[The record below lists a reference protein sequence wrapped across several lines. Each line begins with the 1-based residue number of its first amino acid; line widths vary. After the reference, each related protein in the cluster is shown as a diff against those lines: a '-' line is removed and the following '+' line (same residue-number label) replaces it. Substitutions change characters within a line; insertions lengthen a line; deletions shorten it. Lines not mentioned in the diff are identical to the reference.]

1 MWEVGRKNNYLPPTR
16 LYDENSTVLQIM
28 KLFEIEVIILEVYIF
43 AGFMDSGKTSALQ
56 GVLLRNEILM
66 ERKSLILCTEEG
78 EEEYDSV
85 LLHKKNIEIEYVN
98 DEDEITEEYLGNITE
113 KHDVDYIYIEFNGT
127 WDLKRLIT
135 ETIPKAWEIVSV
147 FSFVDATTYDL
158 YLKNMRQVIMN
169 PLSVSDVI
177 LFNRCTEA
185 TRKGDIR
192 RSLKILNNRA
202 EVHFTHVDGSLD
214 DGIDELLLQ
223 DENGVLEIDDQ
234 LFCPWF
240 VDCIENTDK
249 YYGKKIRANVM
260 TTFGN
265 GLLQNQF
272 YAGRMAAICCAE
284 DAQFIGFVAECQGV
298 IPKKG
303 EWLDITATIK
313 KGLIDNNKAIILLDI
328 EEAKKIEQP
337 EDIYLYF

>member
-1 MWEVGRKNNYLPPTR
+1 M
-16 LYDENSTVLQIM
+16 S
-28 KLFEIEVIILEVYIF
+28 ILEVYIF
-43 AGFMDSGKTSALQ
+43 AGFMDSGKTTALQ

-78 EEEYDSV
+78 EEEYDSA
-85 LLHKKNIEIEYVN
+85 LSINKNIEIEYAD
-98 DEDEITEEYLGNITE
+98 DEDEITEEYLKNVSE
-113 KHDVDYIYIEFNGT
+113 KYGVNCIYIEFNGT
-127 WDLKRLIT
+127 WDLKRFIT
-135 ETIPKAWEIVSV
+135 ETIPKDWEIASV
-147 FSFVDATTYDL
+147 FSFVDATTYDM
-158 YLKNMRQVIMN
+158 YLMNMRQMIMN

-202 EVHFTHVDGSLD
+202 EVHFARVDGSLD
-214 DGIDELLLQ
+214 DGIEELLLQ

-234 LFCPWF
+234 IFCPWF
-240 VDCIENTDK
+240 VDCIENADK
-249 YYGKKIRANVM
+249 YYGKKIRTNVM
-260 TTFGN
+260 TTIGN
-265 GLLQNQF
+265 GLSENQF

-284 DAQFIGFVAECQGV
+284 DAQFIGFVAECQGAT
-298 IPKKG
+298 PRKG

-313 KGLIDNNKAIILLDI
+313 KGLIDNNRAIILLDI

-337 EDIYLYF
+337 ENIYLYF